1 MMWSIWRKMLLD
13 ESRAA
18 DTIYALE
25 KLDSPLIE
33 SGRGLGPTTPQQ
45 PPPEGPVLTPAR
57 IACLPGEHG
66 EDKKK
71 LETDL

>member
-1 MMWSIWRKMLLD
+1 M
-13 ESRAA
+13 
-18 DTIYALE
+18 
-25 KLDSPLIE
+25 
-33 SGRGLGPTTPQQ
+33 TPQQ

-57 IACLPGEHG
+57 IAFTKSANG